1 MSKNFS
7 KTMTFDSFKEIAANT
22 PNMKVNAFLDASRE
36 YEKYGNK
43 VKISRGDVLN
53 LFLNKN
59 DRFLFVYEN
68 LSSFK
73 DYTPSEVVN
82 IMKTTTYW
90 DIHKVAGEN
99 SVVIRFADGDN
110 YFVTNPIKVNDFIN
124 FLNE

>member
-7 KTMTFDSFKEIAANT
+7 KTMTLESFKEMASNT
-22 PNMKVNAFLDASRE
+22 PEMKIKTFMDVSKE
-36 YEKYGNK
+36 YENYGNK
-43 VKISRGDVLN
+43 VKVSRGDILN
-53 LFLNKN
+53 LFLNKT

-73 DYTPSEVVN
+73 DKTPSEVVN
-82 IMKTTTYW
+82 IMKRTTFW

-99 SVVIRFADGDN
+99 YVVIRFADGDN